1 MAAHTPMLHVR
12 VDDDIKEQ
20 ATQPLTAMGLS
31 MSDAVREFLRR
42 VVIDPAFPSLGNGS
56 RIRQGLEGRRS
67 RAGGWAIAGRKH
79 D

>member
-56 RIRQGLEGRRS
+56 RIRQGARRAAVPSRRMGNS
-67 RAGGWAIAGRKH
+67 RAKT
-79 D
+79 

>member
-42 VVIDPAFPSLGNGS
+42 VVIDPAS
-56 RIRQGLEGRRS
+56 IARQWVS
-67 RAGGWAIAGRKH
+67 NTAGGSKGGGPEPE
-79 D
+79 DGQ